1 MAFSLSNFLHWLLA
15 RAKEPST
22 WAGAGVVA
30 SIVHSLAPGA
40 LGDSILAVGGAVAG
54 LLAVVAPEQSG

>member
-1 MAFSLSNFLHWLLA
+1 MAFDISNSLHWLLA

-30 SIVHSLAPGA
+30 SIVHSAAPGA
-40 LGDSILAVGGAVAG
+40 LGDGILSVGAAVAG
-54 LLAVVAPEQSG
+54 LLAVVAPEKNA

>member
-1 MAFSLSNFLHWLLA
+1 MTISLTHVLRWLLA

-30 SIVHSLAPGA
+30 SIVQSVAPGA
-40 LGDSILAVGGAVAG
+40 LGDSILAVGAAVAG
-54 LLAVVAPEQSG
+54 LLAVVAPERNA